1 MNRGG
6 FVALMDAV
14 IFSAVIL
21 VALSALLGL
30 GITAQDGD
38 DRDVSAILG
47 SVMSAEVRMSDLA
60 EDGDGSMV
68 RVSDLCALWVFTGDG
83 AVEEYLG
90 EALDALSG
98 GRGYRL
104 DLSFGENSRSIGDGG
119 EMESMAAF
127 ADVPVTTG
135 GTLHAELR
143 LYRS

>member
-68 RVSDLCALWVFTGDG
+68 RVSDLCALWVSTGDG
-83 AVEEYLG
+83 DVEEYLE

-104 DLSFGENSRSIGDGG
+104 DLSFGEYSRSIGDGG
-119 EMESMAAF
+119 ERESMAAF

>member
-135 GTLHAELR
+135 GTLNVELR

>member
-68 RVSDLCALWVFTGDG
+68 RVSDLCALWVSTGDG

-98 GRGYRL
+98 GRSYRL

-119 EMESMAAF
+119 VMESMAAS

-135 GTLHAELR
+135 GTLNVELR

>member
-47 SVMSAEVRMSDLA
+47 SVMSAEVRMSDL
-60 EDGDGSMV
+60 
-68 RVSDLCALWVFTGDG
+68 CALWVSTGDG
-83 AVEEYLG
+83 AVEEYLE

-104 DLSFGENSRSIGDGG
+104 DLSFGDISRSIGDGG
-119 EMESMAAF
+119 EVESMAAF

>member
-68 RVSDLCALWVFTGDG
+68 RVSDLCALWVSTGDG
-83 AVEEYLG
+83 
-90 EALDALSG
+90 
-98 GRGYRL
+98 R
-104 DLSFGENSRSIGDGG
+104 
-119 EMESMAAF
+119 
-127 ADVPVTTG
+127 
-135 GTLHAELR
+135 
-143 LYRS
+143 

>member
-47 SVMSAEVRMSDLA
+47 SVMSAEVRMTDLDP
-60 EDGDGSMV
+60 DGDGSRV
-68 RVSDLCALWVFTGDG
+68 RVSDMCALQMVVGGTD
-83 AVEEYLG
+83 VESFLS
-90 EALDALSG
+90 EALDMFSK
-98 GRGYRL
+98 GRPYLLEMTFDGR
-104 DLSFGENSRSIGDGG
+104 SMTVGEVGMTMSSYA
-119 EMESMAAF
+119 ET
-127 ADVPVTTG
+127 DVPVTTG
-135 GTLHAELR
+135 GSLHAELTI
-143 LYRS
+143 YS

>member
-21 VALSALLGL
+21 VALSALMGL

-60 EDGDGSMV
+60 EEGDGSMV

-83 AVEEYLG
+83 AVEEYLE
-90 EALDALSG
+90 EALDALSS

-104 DLSFGENSRSIGDGG
+104 DLSFGEYSRSIGDGG

-135 GTLHAELR
+135 GILHAELR